1 MKPIDDKKLLVI
13 AGVLNVGILVL
24 LTVVSFLCF

>member
-13 AGVLNVGILVL
+13 AGVLNVGMLVFL
-24 LTVVSFLCF
+24 IAVSFLCF

>member
-13 AGVLNVGILVL
+13 AGVLNVGLLVFF
-24 LTVVSFLCF
+24 TVVSFLCF

>member
-13 AGVLNVGILVL
+13 AGLLNVGMLVFL
-24 LTVVSFLCF
+24 AAVSFLCF